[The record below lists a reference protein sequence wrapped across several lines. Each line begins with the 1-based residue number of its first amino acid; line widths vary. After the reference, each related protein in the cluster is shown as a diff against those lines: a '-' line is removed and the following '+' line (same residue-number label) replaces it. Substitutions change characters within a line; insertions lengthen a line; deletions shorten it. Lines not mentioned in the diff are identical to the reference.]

1 MADSC
6 SNLCLPGSIISFIFA
21 ATNNTMKSNKSL
33 IWTMVALIVI
43 AALYRIIP
51 GRPWGFAPQI
61 AMALFGGA
69 VIKEKKWA
77 FALPIFSMFLSDL
90 LYQGLYNAGISGIYG
105 FYDGQWLNYCL
116 VALIVVIG
124 FMVKKINVG
133 NVLAAALAAPTV
145 FFLLSNFITWSGL
158 AGLRG
163 LNRPFTVQGLL
174 MAYNDGLL
182 FYKGSLGGT
191 LFFST
196 LLFGGYYLLNK
207 NNNTA
212 VAKAAHV

>member
-1 MADSC
+1 
-6 SNLCLPGSIISFIFA
+6 
-21 ATNNTMKSNKSL
+21 MKSNKSL
-33 IWTMVALIVI
+33 IWTLVVLIVI

-69 VIKEKKWA
+69 VIKDKKWA
-77 FALPIFSMFLSDL
+77 FALPVFSMFLSDL
-90 LYQGLYNAGISGIYG
+90 LYQGLFSAGLSSIYG

-116 VALIVVIG
+116 FALMVVIG
-124 FMVKKINVG
+124 FAVKKINVV
-133 NVLAAALAAPTV
+133 NVLAASLIAPTV

-163 LNRPFTVQGLL
+163 LNRPFTFEGLL

-182 FYKGSLGGT
+182 FYKGAVLAT

-196 LLFGGYYLLNK
+196 VLFGGYYLLTK
-207 NNNTA
+207 NNTA
-212 VAKAAHV
+212 AAKAAHV

>member
-1 MADSC
+1 
-6 SNLCLPGSIISFIFA
+6 
-21 ATNNTMKSNKSL
+21 MKSNKSL
-33 IWTMVALIVI
+33 IWTMVVLIVI

-69 VIKEKKWA
+69 VIKDRKWA

-90 LYQGLYNAGISGIYG
+90 LYQGLYSAGLSSIYG

-116 VALIVVIG
+116 FALMVIIG
-124 FMVKKINVG
+124 FGIKKINVV
-133 NVLAAALAAPTV
+133 NVLGASLIAPTV
-145 FFLLSNFITWSGL
+145 FFLLSNFITWSGM

-163 LNRPFTVQGLL
+163 LNRPFTFEGLL

-182 FYKGSLGGT
+182 FYKGALLAT
-191 LFFST
+191 VFFST
-196 LLFGGYYLLNK
+196 LLFGGYYLLTK

-212 VAKAAHV
+212 AVKAAHV

>member
-1 MADSC
+1 
-6 SNLCLPGSIISFIFA
+6 
-21 ATNNTMKSNKSL
+21 
-33 IWTMVALIVI
+33 MVALIVI

-69 VIKEKKWA
+69 VIKDKKWA

-90 LYQGLYNAGISGIYG
+90 LYQGLYNAGISPIYG
-105 FYDGQWLNYCL
+105 FYDGQWLNYSL
-116 VALIVVIG
+116 FAIMVLIG
-124 FMVKKINVG
+124 FMVKKINVV
-133 NVLAAALAAPTV
+133 NVVAASLAAPTV

-158 AGLRG
+158 AGGLRG
-163 LNRPFTVQGLL
+163 LNRPFTFPGLL

-182 FYKGSLGGT
+182 FYKGTLLGT

-196 LLFGGYYLLNK
+196 LLFGGYYLLTK
-207 NNNTA
+207 NNQAA
-212 VAKAAHV
+212 VKAAHA